1 MINTNTMR
9 AATNLT
15 RSLGD
20 DKNVVKINPIKPAEK
35 NNLSVKNNQAENIAN
50 GVTSVANRR
59 QQYRDRMSSGLLGG
73 VLTGGTKNVRNIS
86 RATGPASLSATA
98 ALGGTNLL
106 TRRVRG

>member
-1 MINTNTMR
+1 MINTNTMKG
-9 AATNLT
+9 ATNLT

-73 VLTGGTKNVRNIS
+73 VLTGGTNNVRNIS
-86 RATGPASLSATA
+86 RETGPVDLASRASLW
-98 ALGGTNLL
+98 
-106 TRRVRG
+106 RRSYRS